1 MDFIIKSYP
10 SGKASKALG
19 ALKAGDSVEVK
30 GPYTKYSYEANQWR
44 HVGLLAGGTG
54 ITPMYQLIREVLAN
68 PRDNTQ
74 ITLLYAS
81 RTPEDIILKAELDAL
96 AVVHKNFK
104 VIYTVDSSP
113 YEEGRISQ
121 SAQPWK
127 GPVGHIS
134 KDMITANFPSPSEGE
149 KIKIMICG
157 PPPMYRAYSGE
168 KKSPSDQGE
177 LSGLLA
183 ELGYSKAQV
192 FKY

>member
-10 SGKASKALG
+10 TGKASKALG
-19 ALKAGDSVEVK
+19 TLKEGDSIEVK
-30 GPYTKYSYEANQWR
+30 GPYSKYAYEPNMWS
-44 HVGLLAGGTG
+44 HVGLIGGGTG

-68 PRDNTQ
+68 PRDHTQ

-96 AVVHKNFK
+96 AVVHPNFK
-104 VIYTVDSSP
+104 VIYTVSASP
-113 YEEGRISQ
+113 YEEGTISTRQ
-121 SAQPWK
+121 AWK
-127 GPVGHIS
+127 GPTGHIT
-134 KDMITANFPSPSEGE
+134 KEMITAHFPSPAQERV
-149 KIKIMICG
+149 KIMICG

-177 LSGLLA
+177 LTGVLA
-183 ELGYSKAQV
+183 ELGYNKEQV